1 MLHLLDGLVEGDDVG
16 DLEECRLHD
25 SIGARTESEVGRDLG
40 GVDDVELDVV
50 TRHVR
55 LHVVGQRSARRSG
68 VVHRVEQE
76 RTALFEAFQ
85 HVVLVDIRRHV
96 AGHEIGRGNKIGRRN
111 GVVAEAQVR
120 RGVTARLLRVVREV
134 CLTVLVGRTADYLDR
149 VLVGTHRSVG
159 AQTEEESLERT
170 ALGHRYLC
178 ADGDRVHRNVV
189 DDTNRE
195 VVLGLGG
202 GEIVV
207 HGQHLCRRGVL
218 RRETVASAD
227 NHRAIVRLVE
237 YVLDVEQE
245 RLAIGTRLLGA
256 VEYADALDRRGQH
269 FEQILRREGAVEVYG
284 NDTHLATLSRQVVDA
299 LLDSLGNRAH
309 SDDYMLGILGTV
321 IGKGLVGASRDARN
335 LGHSLGHHVEHGVV
349 ELVGSLARLE
359 IYVGVLSRTARNGV
373 LGVESTL
380 AECLQGIAVEHRRE
394 RRLVDKLDLLYLV
407 RGAESV
413 EEVYERNARTQCDD
427 MRHAGKVHDL
437 LHRRGGQHGEAGLTH
452 GHDILMIAEDRQRLC
467 RQRTRRN
474 VEHAGQQLA
483 RNLVHVGNHQ
493 QQTLRRGKG
502 RGQSTALQRAV
513 HGARG
518 TRLRL
523 HLDDLD
529 RIAENILAP
538 LRRPLV
544 DQLGH
549 CRRRRDGIYGRYLRE
564 HISYMSRSI
573 VAVTCNKLLFCH
585 FV

>member
-68 VVHRVEQE
+68 VVDRVEQE
-76 RTALFEAFQ
+76 RAALFEAFQ

-96 AGHEIGRGNKIGRRN
+96 ACHEIGRGNKIGRRN

-207 HGQHLCRRGVL
+207 HGKHLCRRGVL

-335 LGHSLGHHVEHGVV
+335 LGHSLGHHVGHGVV

-373 LGVESTL
+373 GANAVMIGRAALGNPWIVKQTTHYLETGEL
-380 AECLQGIAVEHRRE
+380 LEEPKPAEKIAVAKEHLH
-394 RRLVDKLDLLYLV
+394 RLVEAKGEVVGPKEFRSQAAYYLKGIP
-407 RGAESV
+407 RS
-413 EEVYERNARTQCDD
+413 ARTKAALNSADTEQEMQAIFDNFLAD
-427 MRHAGKVHDL
+427 
-437 LHRRGGQHGEAGLTH
+437 
-452 GHDILMIAEDRQRLC
+452 MIARPI
-467 RQRTRRN
+467 RR
-474 VEHAGQQLA
+474 
-483 RNLVHVGNHQ
+483 
-493 QQTLRRGKG
+493 
-502 RGQSTALQRAV
+502 
-513 HGARG
+513 
-518 TRLRL
+518 
-523 HLDDLD
+523 
-529 RIAENILAP
+529 
-538 LRRPLV
+538 
-544 DQLGH
+544 
-549 CRRRRDGIYGRYLRE
+549 
-564 HISYMSRSI
+564 
-573 VAVTCNKLLFCH
+573 
-585 FV
+585 